1 MQLIEK
7 DNAKIIRAWS
17 FYDWANSVFPLV
29 ITSAIFPNFYDY
41 VTTHDEARNFIGHT
55 VSFFGFEF
63 ANQNIYTFVY
73 AFALSIVVIIT
84 PILSGVA
91 DYLGNKKR
99 FLQFF
104 CYLGS
109 ISCMCLYFF
118 NREHLEL
125 SFIPF
130 ITATIGFWGSLV
142 YYNSYLPEIAS
153 EENQDK
159 VSAKGFALGY
169 FGSSLLLIVC
179 LIGIIVFKYEETVV
193 EGVVV
198 ATKGFFKV
206 KYAFLLTGLWW
217 MGFAQYTF
225 ANLPNKNHLAHGAER
240 KGLLSKGFKELGKVW
255 AQIKLM
261 PQLKRFLTSYF
272 FYNMGVQTIM
282 VVAVLFARN
291 EIEWGD
297 GEEAEKAKTN
307 ALIVSIL
314 IIQFVGIAGSFL
326 FSWLSRKIG
335 NIQSL
340 MVSIF
345 IWIFICAFT
354 YLIVRTPFQFYFV
367 AFLVG
372 LVMGGVQALSRS
384 TYSKYLPI
392 TDDNTSFFSFYDVI
406 EKLGMIL
413 GTVLFGTI
421 SQVMGGMRPS
431 ILFLIIFFVI
441 GMVALIPL
449 TKKSVAQKNSEA
461 V

>member
-1 MQLIEK
+1 MNLIEK
-7 DNAKIIRAWS
+7 DNAKTIRAWS

-41 VTTHDEARNFIGHT
+41 VTTHDGAKNFIGHT
-55 VSFFGFEF
+55 VSFFGIEFE
-63 ANQNIYTFVY
+63 NQNIYTFIY
-73 AFALSIVVIIT
+73 AFALSIVVVIT

-99 FLQFF
+99 FMQFF

-130 ITATIGFWGSLV
+130 ITATVGFWGSLV

-169 FGSSLLLIVC
+169 FGSSLLLILC

-193 EGVVV
+193 DGVVV
-198 ATKGFFKV
+198 ASKGFFKV
-206 KYAFLLTGLWW
+206 KYAFLLTGFWW

-225 ANLPNKNHLAHGAER
+225 ANLPNKNHQAHGSDR

-255 AQIKLM
+255 SQIKLM

-291 EIEWGD
+291 EIEWGE
-297 GEEAEKAKTN
+297 GEAAEKAKTN

-314 IIQFVGIAGSFL
+314 IIQFVGIAGSFI

-335 NIQSL
+335 NIQAL
-340 MVSIF
+340 MISIA
-345 IWIFICAFT
+345 IWIFICVFT
-354 YLIVRTPFQFYFV
+354 FAVVHTPVEFYIV

-384 TYSKYLPI
+384 TYSKYLPV
-392 TDDNTSFFSFYDVI
+392 TEDHTSFFSFYDVI

-431 ILFLIIFFVI
+431 ILSLIIFFI
-441 GMVALIPL
+441 MGMLVLIPL
-449 TKKSVAQKNSEA
+449 TKKTIAK
-461 V
+461 

>member
-1 MQLIEK
+1 MNLIEK
-7 DNAKIIRAWS
+7 DNAKTIKAWS

-55 VSFFGFEF
+55 VSFFGIEFE
-63 ANQNIYTFVY
+63 NQNIYTFIY
-73 AFALSIVVIIT
+73 AFALSIVVMIT
-84 PILSGVA
+84 PVLSGVA

-99 FLQFF
+99 FMQFF

-109 ISCMCLYFF
+109 ISCMCLFFF

-169 FGSSLLLIVC
+169 FGSSLLLILC
-179 LIGIIVFKYEETVV
+179 LVGIIVFKYEETVV
-193 EGVVV
+193 DGVVV

-225 ANLPNKNHLAHGAER
+225 ANLPNQNRPAHGTDR
-240 KGLLSKGFKELGKVW
+240 TGLLSKGFKELGKVW

-261 PQLKRFLTSYF
+261 PELKRFLTSYF

-291 EIEWGD
+291 EIEWGE
-297 GEEAEKAKTN
+297 GEAAEKAKTN

-314 IIQFVGIAGSFL
+314 IIQFVGIAGSYL

-335 NIQSL
+335 NIQAL
-340 MVSIF
+340 MVSIS

-354 YLIVRTPFQFYFV
+354 YLIVRTPFQFYIV

-384 TYSKYLPI
+384 TYSKYLPV
-392 TDDNTSFFSFYDVI
+392 TDDHTSFFSFYDVI

-431 ILFLIIFFVI
+431 ILSLIIFFII
-441 GMVALIPL
+441 GIIALIPL
-449 TKKSVAQKNSEA
+449 TKKAP
-461 V
+461 